1 MWLINIIVIK
11 LKIIL
16 RLIIKLKKHLYFQ
29 YIKTCL
35 WLLAFFGD
43 KDNFFFYFTMLSPYM
58 Y

>member
-16 RLIIKLKKHLYFQ
+16 MLVNKLFFKKYFQ

-35 WLLAFFGD
+35 WLGQNALKGV
-43 KDNFFFYFTMLSPYM
+43 TSITLH
-58 Y
+58 